1 MEFDNMKRKE
11 VLNFRNWRK
20 WGSRNEPVE
29 SPMPKSWRMTQ
40 PLLVPNKMTSLP
52 AAMQVITPRP
62 FAAYLSRRS
71 TVNTCL
77 PAGSIFQ
84 FNSLNSRF
92 QFSPVL
98 LQSKG
103 TQVDYPRK
111 VYSNFDLPEINYHQ
125 SPLKER
131 KRQREKA
138 IKNKNKKNVVVS
150 FCEIIQQ
157 YWPGTAS

>member
-1 MEFDNMKRKE
+1 ME
-11 VLNFRNWRK
+11 
-20 WGSRNEPVE
+20 SRNEPVE
-29 SPMPKSWRMTQ
+29 SPRPKSWRMTQ

-98 LQSKG
+98 LKSKCAS
-103 TQVDYPRK
+103 VDYAKKKCTPTLIHRRSIINQLSRK
-111 VYSNFDLPEINYHQ
+111 GNANG
-125 SPLKER
+125 R
-131 KRQREKA
+131 KT
-138 IKNKNKKNVVVS
+138 KKKKTS
-150 FCEIIQQ
+150 SFRFCEIIQ
-157 YWPGTAS
+157 YVLALLGASQ

>member
-1 MEFDNMKRKE
+1 MEKME
-11 VLNFRNWRK
+11 
-20 WGSRNEPVE
+20 SRNEPVE
-29 SPMPKSWRMTQ
+29 SPRPKSWRMTQ

-98 LQSKG
+98 LKSKCAP
-103 TQVDYPRK
+103 VDYPK
-111 VYSNFDLPEINYHQ
+111 KSVLQFWFTGDQLSINSQGKEI
-125 SPLKER
+125 PTG
-131 KRQREKA
+131 EKP
-138 IKNKNKKNVVVS
+138 KNKNVVV
-150 FCEIIQQ
+150 
-157 YWPGTAS
+157 ASQ